1 MRQVMVKFLDLAK
14 VNNRFRAEID
24 ARIADI
30 LDRGY
35 YLQSTYNEMFS
46 AHFAEYCGAR
56 YAIGVANGLDALS
69 LIIRAYGFGPG
80 DEIIVPANTYIA
92 SILAVSQNGC
102 TPVLIEPSLSTYNID
117 VERIEEKITPRA
129 RAIMVVHLY
138 GQAVQMEKVLSLAK
152 KYDLKV
158 IEDAAQAHGACCGEK
173 HTGNLGDAAAFSF
186 YPGKNLGC
194 LGDGGAVVTN
204 DKKLYEKVRALANY
218 GSERKYHHLYK
229 GVNSRLDELQAAV
242 LDIKLEHL
250 DDDNAR
256 RRKIAAYYREH
267 IVNPHIVLPECDD
280 EAAHVWHIFAVRC
293 SNRDELQA
301 FLAERG
307 ITTLIHYPV
316 PPHKQPAYAEWNNQN
331 YPVSELI
338 HREELSLPI
347 SPVLEEDEARLVI
360 DALNAWKR

>member
-1 MRQVMVKFLDLAK
+1 MVKFLDLAK

-35 YLQSTYNEMFS
+35 YLQGTYNEMFS
-46 AHFAEYCGAR
+46 AHFAGYCGAR
-56 YAIGVANGLDALS
+56 YAIGVANGLDALT

-92 SILAVSQNGC
+92 TILSISQNGC
-102 TPVLIEPSLSTYNID
+102 TPVLVEPSLRTYNID
-117 VERIEEKITPRA
+117 VDRIEEKITPRTK
-129 RAIMVVHLY
+129 AIMVVHLY
-138 GQAVQMEKVLSLAK
+138 GQAVQMEKVLSLAE
-152 KYDLKV
+152 KYGLKV
-158 IEDAAQAHGACCGEK
+158 IEDAAQAHGARYRGRR
-173 HTGNLGDAAAFSF
+173 TGNMGDAAAFSF

-194 LGDGGAVVTN
+194 LGDGGAVTTN
-204 DKKLYEKVRALANY
+204 DEALYVKIRALANY
-218 GSERKYHHLYK
+218 GSERKYHHLCK
-229 GVNSRLDELQAAV
+229 GINSRLDELQAAV

-250 DDDNAR
+250 DADNAR
-256 RRKIAAYYREH
+256 RREIAAYYREH
-267 IVNPHIVLPECDD
+267 IVNPHIILPECND
-280 EAAHVWHIFAVRC
+280 EPAHVWHIFAVRC

-307 ITTLIHYPV
+307 IATLIHYPV

-347 SPVLEEDEARLVI
+347 SPVLEEDEIRLVI
-360 DALNAWKR
+360 DVLNTWKR